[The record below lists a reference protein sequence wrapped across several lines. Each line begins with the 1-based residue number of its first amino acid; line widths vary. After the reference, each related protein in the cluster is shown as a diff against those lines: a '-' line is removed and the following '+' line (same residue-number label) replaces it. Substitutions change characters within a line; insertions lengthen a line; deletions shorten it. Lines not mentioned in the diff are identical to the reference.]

1 MTDVD
6 FNFNIYVE
14 ILPSIQLI
22 ATIRMN
28 GADVRKKHLKVSISL
43 ADKHEGS

>member
-6 FNFNIYVE
+6 FDFNIYVE

-22 ATIRMN
+22 RMN
-28 GADVRKKHLKVSISL
+28 GADVCKKHLKVSISL
-43 ADKHEGS
+43 ANQHEGS

>member
-6 FNFNIYVE
+6 FDFNIYVE

-28 GADVRKKHLKVSISL
+28 GADVCKKHLKVSISL
-43 ADKHEGS
+43 ANQHEGS